1 MPHVMVFK
9 YIFLHEKGLQ
19 VAKELRVSAGSISN

>member
-9 YIFLHEKGLQ
+9 YIFLREKDLQ
-19 VAKELRVSAGSISN
+19 VAKELRVSAASISN